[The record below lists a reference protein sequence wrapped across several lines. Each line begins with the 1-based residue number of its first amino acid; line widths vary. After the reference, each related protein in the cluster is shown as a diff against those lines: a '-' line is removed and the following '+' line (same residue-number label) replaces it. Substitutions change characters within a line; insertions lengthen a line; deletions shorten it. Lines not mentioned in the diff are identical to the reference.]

1 MKSDYRVQVYGKL
14 HIFLHIET
22 CKVTFIIIIARM
34 IRCHYGNRFREFLYL
49 KIQFC
54 ASFDGEILA
63 SVLEESG
70 MRCRISV
77 CPDRMPQFTFP
88 LCLIIAQN
96 ILPENTRFFKHGAD
110 YGQSTQPQAR
120 PPNADCYDKAV
131 QKLVSKDNS

>member
-34 IRCHYGNRFREFLYL
+34 IRCHYRNSLDSLYL

-63 SVLEESG
+63 E
-70 MRCRISV
+70 
-77 CPDRMPQFTFP
+77 D
-88 LCLIIAQN
+88 
-96 ILPENTRFFKHGAD
+96 HG
-110 YGQSTQPQAR
+110 SIF
-120 PPNADCYDKAV
+120 
-131 QKLVSKDNS
+131 